1 MKNGVQNGKVIEL
14 TASRQLSSGDG
25 YLQGSVFA
33 VATADVANGA
43 VGEFLTETVVS
54 LPKTSAQAWA
64 QGDQIYWDDTNHR
77 LDNTNV
83 GRVVGVATAV
93 AANPSATGSIKLPE
107 AVLPP
112 QGAFVAAV
120 ATANASDLATSEALA
135 NQLKTS
141 FNALQAT
148 LVAKGIIAAS

>member
-1 MKNGVQNGKVIEL
+1 MKNGVQNGKVVPL
-14 TASRQLSSGDG
+14 TAPRQLSSGDG
-25 YLQGSVFA
+25 CLVGSVFG
-33 VATADVANGA
+33 VATSDVANGA
-43 VGEFLTETVVS
+43 VGEFLTEGVVT

-83 GRVVGVATAV
+83 GRVVGAATSV
-93 AANPSATGSIKLPE
+93 AANPSATGAIKLAE
-107 AVLPP
+107 TVLHP
-112 QGAFVAAV
+112 QGVFVAAV
-120 ATANASDLATSEALA
+120 ATVNASDLATSEALA